1 MKKMLLLFVISF
13 FFIKGIDAQKLPT
26 FDADFGKKTVF
37 GQEIRIPYLDV
48 KSYYGYIK
56 SGTTPDEEKGGKKY
70 YYLYLWVPV
79 AVPEIGIRMVSPVPK
94 DMKPEKLDYVMDDY
108 TANSSD
114 TKSYFDTW
122 ISLERSSVIFNDSN
136 FVENVKNGDWTML
149 GQNDDSSELPKQPSG
164 NKYNSLMRITS
175 DKDNPT
181 KSIVKGLYRIGFTT
195 FKSGDVQGS
204 FIAQIGAIV
213 KIPGTIIC
221 KNLDG
226 LKAIL
231 DSK

>member
-1 MKKMLLLFVISF
+1 MKKILFAVAVLLFVIKLSN
-13 FFIKGIDAQKLPT
+13 AQDLPT

-37 GQEIRIPYLDV
+37 GQEIRIPYTDV
-48 KSYYGYIK
+48 VSYFGYIK
-56 SGTTPDEEKGGKKY
+56 SGATADEERGGKKY
-70 YYLYLWVPV
+70 FYLYLWIPV
-79 AVPEIGIRMVSPVPK
+79 AVPELGIRMVSPVTT
-94 DMKPEKLDYVMDDY
+94 MKPEKLDYVMDDF
-108 TANSSD
+108 TANSND
-114 TKSYFDTW
+114 KKSYFDTW

-136 FVENVKNGDWTML
+136 FVDNVKNGEWTLL

-175 DKDNPT
+175 DKNNPT
-181 KSIVKGLYRIGFTT
+181 KSLVKGLYRIGFTT
-195 FKSGDVQGS
+195 FKTGDVQGS

>member
-1 MKKMLLLFVISF
+1 MKKILFAVAVLF
-13 FFIKGIDAQKLPT
+13 FVFKLTNAQDLPT
-26 FDADFGKKTVF
+26 FDADLGKKTIF

-48 KSYYGYIK
+48 ISYFGYIK
-56 SGTTPDEEKGGKKY
+56 AGSTADEERGGKKY
-70 YYLYLWVPV
+70 FYLYLWIPV
-79 AVPEIGIRMVSPVPK
+79 AVPELGIRMVSPVT
-94 DMKPEKLDYVMDDY
+94 DMKPEKLDYVMDEFKE
-108 TANSSD
+108 NSTD
-114 TKSYFDTW
+114 KKSYFDTW

-136 FVENVKNGDWTML
+136 FVENVKNGEWTLL

-164 NKYNSLMRITS
+164 NKYNSLMRISS
-175 DKDNPT
+175 DKNNPT
-181 KSIVKGLYRIGFTT
+181 KSLVKGLYRIGFTT
-195 FKSGDVQGS
+195 FKTGDVQGS
-204 FIAQIGAIV
+204 FIAQIGAVV